1 MRTQVEEVDDQ
12 FLRCRICGTR
22 IKQSGHMKRHMKE
35 VHLKAWKYRCPCDR
49 WYNNK
54 SSLYQ
59 HVIKYHRDLKKCGV
73 LNLDDFLVS

>member
-1 MRTQVEEVDDQ
+1 MRTQVEDLDQ
-12 FLRCRICGTR
+12 FLRCKICGQK
-22 IKQSGHMKRHMKE
+22 IKQSGHMKRHMNE

-59 HVIKYHRDLKKCGV
+59 HLAKYHRDLKKGGV
-73 LNLDDFLVS
+73 VNLDDFLVS